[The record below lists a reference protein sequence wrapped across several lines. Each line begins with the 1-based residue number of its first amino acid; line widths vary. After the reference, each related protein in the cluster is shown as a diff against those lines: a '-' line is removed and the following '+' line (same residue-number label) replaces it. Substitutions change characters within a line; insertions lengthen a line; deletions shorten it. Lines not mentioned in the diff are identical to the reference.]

1 MALLDMIGEL
11 SGTLP
16 GLSSILARKYVLRA
30 WADIQRE
37 RRWSFLM
44 VDGAIV
50 CPAMI
55 TSGTISIVQYASTV
69 TLDATAS
76 AALTPYIAGTPL
88 LTQMQIRFG
97 GSNTLTA
104 GQIYRIMAVDA
115 TVPAALVLTLDRI
128 VIEPTNTVSTYQCY
142 RCYVTPPQ
150 SNFKAWEQIVDMTY
164 GFKLKLNWTSG
175 NFDVAD
181 PQRTSQGDA
190 YYCGFFRAA
199 GPYGNSNTADPN
211 VEQGSPIY
219 ELWPAPTSGRSF
231 YARFMQQGWDLSS
244 PQSAQ
249 PSIIDD
255 DLILNRAYGWY
266 AYSFA
271 QANTANFPTMKGVNW
286 QALIQ
291 TARAQ
296 YAEALTRTKKT
307 DDGMALQTV
316 FSRGHGLRGGTGM
329 GVPFPVDAN
338 YISSHLLN
346 F

>member
-1 MALLDMIGEL
+1 MAYLDLISEL
-11 SGTLP
+11 TGTLP
-16 GLSSILARKYVLRA
+16 GLSPILARKYIQRA

-44 VDGAIV
+44 VDGVIV
-50 CPAMI
+50 CPTMI
-55 TSGTISIVQYASTV
+55 TTGTINITQYASTV
-69 TLDATAS
+69 TLNAAAS

-97 GSNTLTA
+97 GSTTLTA

-115 TVPAALVLTLDRI
+115 TAPAALVLTLDRM
-128 VIEPTNTVSTYQCY
+128 VVEDTNTTSTYQCY

-164 GFKLKLNWTSG
+164 GFKLKLNFTSG
-175 NFDVAD
+175 NFDVVD

-190 YYCGFFRAA
+190 YYCGFFRTA

-219 ELWPAPTSGRSF
+219 ELWPAPTSGRTF
-231 YARFMQQGWDLSS
+231 YARFMQQGWNFVN
-244 PQSAQ
+244 PQDTQ
-249 PSIIDD
+249 PSIVDD
-255 DLILNRAYGWY
+255 DVILNRAYGWY
-266 AYSFA
+266 AYGFA

-296 YAEALTRTKKT
+296 YVEALKRTKMS
-307 DDGMALQTV
+307 DDGMALQAV
-316 FSRGHGLRGGTGM
+316 ISRGHGLRSGTGS
-329 GVPFPVDAN
+329 GVPFPIDAN
-338 YISSHLLN
+338 FIAGHLLN